1 MSKLEINNE
10 VIEQLASDEC
20 YYVCKDYNLN
30 DAVEEIKRLTSL
42 EEDFVT
48 VEGCPACIVR
58 EQVAKTKTKTYMA
71 MTPSGSFIEFYL
83 VDNTV
88 YEITSEEGERPII
101 IVTAYSLEKLE
112 ERLEELRMQA
122 LITEDD
128 VKELLKWRTHS
139 PD

>member
-10 VIEQLASDEC
+10 VIEELASDEC

-30 DAVEEIKRLTSL
+30 DAADEIKRLTSL

-58 EQVAKTKTKTYMA
+58 EQVAKIKTKTYMA

-83 VDNTV
+83 VDHVV
-88 YEITSEEGERPII
+88 YEITSEEGERPVI
-101 IVTAYSLEKLE
+101 IVTAYNLGKLR

-128 VKELLKWRTHS
+128 VKELLSWETQS
-139 PD
+139 SN